1 MKEPI
6 LRNFLGAENCEESD
20 KQPSVVIKSYLK
32 FCAVT
37 ESDVWQPTILEQWDQ
52 TFESEYYDETEDEI
66 SENEKL
72 SDEWED
78 DVDNTPEVVDNDRKS
93 RKKTETYIQLSSFNC
108 LRKRVYAGLCHEYC
122 HILKLKV
129 IKRKLFGISL
139 NKPYSSKRPAKLF
152 FCGQL

>member
-1 MKEPI
+1 MLKSQIRATQRFFAIFSNISKEPI

-93 RKKTETYIQLSSFNC
+93 RKQVIFYNQTTKS
-108 LRKRVYAGLCHEYC
+108 VH
-122 HILKLKV
+122 KV
-129 IKRKLFGISL
+129 ATR
-139 NKPYSSKRPAKLF
+139 
-152 FCGQL
+152 

>member
-1 MKEPI
+1 M
-6 LRNFLGAENCEESD
+6 GAENCEESD

-93 RKKTETYIQLSSFNC
+93 RTS
-108 LRKRVYAGLCHEYC
+108 
-122 HILKLKV
+122 HILETDHRNRLKWAIIGLQPYFEV
-129 IKRKLFGISL
+129 YQTIHYCMTLGKRIFTVFDKNLRFS
-139 NKPYSSKRPAKLF
+139 NPF
-152 FCGQL
+152 FDF